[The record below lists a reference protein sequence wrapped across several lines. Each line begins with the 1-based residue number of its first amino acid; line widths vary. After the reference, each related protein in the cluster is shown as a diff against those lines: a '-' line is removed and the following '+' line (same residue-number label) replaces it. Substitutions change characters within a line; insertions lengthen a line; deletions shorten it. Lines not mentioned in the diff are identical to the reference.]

1 MIKINLLSVKYKKR
15 NYWLYNIF
23 IQTAVIFGLT
33 ILILGVLMIRLV
45 SKLSDMKDE
54 KIAKERRLD
63 ELNALIK
70 EVENYEKDNKSS
82 REKNNI
88 IEQLKN
94 NQLGPVRLLDEISL
108 HLPKGV
114 WLTTLVEREGL
125 VDLNGY
131 AFTNSDLVNYVQNLK
146 NSSYLY
152 DVTLIES
159 RQATLENIPVYQFK
173 LTLKVKV

>member
-33 ILILGVLMIRLV
+33 ILILGVLTIRLV
-45 SKLSDMKDE
+45 SKISDMKDE

-152 DVTLIES
+152 DVMLLES